1 MIIVALIKL
10 IRPTARGRCF
20 WIFAAVF
27 SILFFLFFSYFI
39 AHFFALADNTNSGWA
54 NSRGL

>member
-1 MIIVALIKL
+1 
-10 IRPTARGRCF
+10 
-20 WIFAAVF
+20 
-27 SILFFLFFSYFI
+27 LFFSYFI